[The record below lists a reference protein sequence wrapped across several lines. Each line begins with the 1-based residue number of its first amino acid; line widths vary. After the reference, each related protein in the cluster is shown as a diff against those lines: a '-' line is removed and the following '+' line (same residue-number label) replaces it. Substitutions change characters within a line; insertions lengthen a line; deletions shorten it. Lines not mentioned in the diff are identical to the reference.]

1 MNDERYSR
9 QSALVPTEKLA
20 QRKVTVIGVGA
31 IGRQVAL
38 QLAAMGVQH
47 LQLIDD
53 DTVEESNIAS
63 QGYYEEDLTYHK
75 ATSTASI
82 CYSINSKMKIEP
94 YSIKFDIDKI
104 ENGIGETVFC
114 CVDSITAR
122 KEIWEAFFTR
132 RSLRIRY
139 IGDIPDFFCD
149 GRMAAES
156 LRILTAYN
164 AESRKH
170 YPTTLFTQD
179 EAFQGKCTAKTTIY
193 CANVIS
199 GIMVAQF
206 AKYLRDVPV
215 EADMSYN
222 LTTNELTVLKD

>member
-63 QGYYEEDLTYHK
+63 QGYYENNLGYPKVLCTGPICQALNSEINIETY
-75 ATSTASI
+75 TQ
-82 CYSINSKMKIEP
+82 
-94 YSIKFDIDKI
+94 KFDDKI
-104 ENGIGETVFC
+104 IFGETVFC

-122 KEIWEAFFTR
+122 QEIWEALNAKVR
-132 RSLRIRY
+132 
-139 IGDIPDFFCD
+139 FFCD

-156 LRILTAYN
+156 LRIITVYN
-164 AESRKH
+164 PESSEH
-170 YPTTLFTQD
+170 YPTTLFSQD
-179 EAFQGKCTAKTTIY
+179 EAFRGKCTAKSTIY

-199 GIMVAQF
+199 GIMVSQF

-215 EADMSYN
+215 EPDISYN
-222 LTTNELTVLKD
+222 LTTNELTILKE

>member
-1 MNDERYSR
+1 MNERYSR

-63 QGYYEEDLTYHK
+63 QGYYENNVGSSKVSCTGWACFE
-75 ATSTASI
+75 
-82 CYSINSKMKIEP
+82 INSSMKIEQ
-94 YSIKFDIDKI
+94 YKQKFNDEI
-104 ENGIGETVFC
+104 EVGETVFC

-122 KEIWEAFFTR
+122 KEIWEAFFAR
-132 RSLRIRY
+132 RSQRIRH

-149 GRMAAES
+149 GRMATES
-156 LRILTAYN
+156 LRILTAYDN
-164 AESRKH
+164 ESRKH
-170 YPTTLFTQD
+170 YPTTLFSQ
-179 EAFQGKCTAKTTIY
+179 EQAFQGSCTAKSTIY
-193 CANVIS
+193 SANVIS
-199 GIMVAQF
+199 GIMIAQF
-206 AKYLRDVPV
+206 AKYLRDVPI
-215 EADMSYN
+215 ETDISFN
-222 LTTNELTVLKD
+222 LSTTELTILKE

>member
-9 QSALVPTEKLA
+9 QSALVPMEKLA

-63 QGYYEEDLTYHK
+63 QGYYESDLDSSK
-75 ATSTASI
+75 VSSTGLT
-82 CYSINSKMKIEP
+82 CVRINSKMKIDLRYQEF
-94 YSIKFDIDKI
+94 SNKIDV
-104 ENGIGETVFC
+104 GGTVFC

-122 KEIWEAFFTR
+122 RQIWEAVG
-132 RSLRIRY
+132 IV
-139 IGDIPDFFCD
+139 PNVFFCD

-156 LRILTAYN
+156 LRVLTAYD

-170 YPTTLFTQD
+170 YPTTLFSQ
-179 EAFQGKCTAKTTIY
+179 EQAFQGSCTAKTTIY
-193 CANVIS
+193 CANVIA
-199 GIMVAQF
+199 GIMIAQF
-206 AKYLRDVPV
+206 AKYLRGVPI
-215 EADMSYN
+215 EADISFN
-222 LTTNELTVLKD
+222 LSTNELTILKE

>member
-1 MNDERYSR
+1 MTMDERYSR

-53 DTVEESNIAS
+53 DKVEESNIAS
-63 QGYYEEDLTYHK
+63 QGYKEKDLGLHK
-75 ATSTASI
+75 VECTGLECIA
-82 CYSINSKMKIEP
+82 INSEIKIGVYP
-94 YSIKFDIDKI
+94 QKFDDKI
-104 ENGIGETVFC
+104 KVGETVFC
-114 CVDSITAR
+114 CVDRITVR
-122 KEIWEAFFTR
+122 REIWEALNAKVR
-132 RSLRIRY
+132 
-139 IGDIPDFFCD
+139 FFCD

-156 LRILTAYN
+156 LRVLTVYN
-164 AESRKH
+164 PESSVH
-170 YPTTLFTQD
+170 YPTTLFSQE
-179 EAFQGKCTAKTTIY
+179 EAFQGRCTAKTTIY

>member
-9 QSALVPTEKLA
+9 QSALVPREKLA

-63 QGYYEEDLTYHK
+63 QGYNESDLGWHK
-75 ATSTASI
+75 VVRTGDACFA
-82 CYSINSKMKIEP
+82 INSTILFEIHKQ
-94 YSIKFDIDKI
+94 KFEDKI
-104 ENGIGETVFC
+104 EASGTVFC

-122 KEIWEAFFTR
+122 RQIWEILGIEIDET
-132 RSLRIRY
+132 LV
-139 IGDIPDFFCD
+139 DFYCD

-156 LRILTAYN
+156 LRIITVHD

-170 YPTTLFTQD
+170 YPTTLFSQE
-179 EAFQGKCTAKTTIY
+179 EAFQGSCTAKSTIY
-193 CANVIS
+193 CANVIA
-199 GIMVAQF
+199 GIMIAQF
-206 AKYLRDVPV
+206 AKYLRDAPV
-215 EADMSYN
+215 EADISYN
-222 LTTNELTVLKD
+222 LSTNELTILKD